1 MLHGDNCRDIV
12 VVLYYARQLIKQV
25 VDRGVFGSPGIYFK
39 LRHIVCLMLIR
50 SAKHRLMTKQ
60 IS

>member
-1 MLHGDNCRDIV
+1 MLDDGNCCDI

-39 LRHIVCLMLIR
+39 LRRIGCLD
-50 SAKHRLMTKQ
+50 ANYKY
-60 IS
+60 

>member
-1 MLHGDNCRDIV
+1 MLDGGNCHDIV

-39 LRHIVCLMLIR
+39 LRHIGCLD
-50 SAKHRLMTKQ
+50 ANYEY
-60 IS
+60 